1 MPFEEQP
8 ARVAAA
14 GHVPLGA
21 LCGHLLRRAQQHHTE
36 VWAGVVGPDATGP
49 QYAVL
54 SAVEARP
61 GVDQRTVGALASLDR
76 STTAQVVRRL
86 ETRGW
91 LTRVTDPADR
101 RRDLLGL
108 TSSGAAQLR
117 ALHPRASIVQDRLLA
132 PLSAR
137 ERSAFVRDL
146 AAVARVEDVPGAG
159 HGPDAP
165 WRIPGHLLRRAQ
177 QVHTAIFAEMLGG
190 ALTGPQ
196 YAVLHVLDGRPGVDQ
211 GELGARTGLDRS
223 TTADVG
229 ARLERRGWVTRE
241 RDPDDAR
248 RRRLSLTGEGRRA
261 LDEHEPRVLAL
272 QDVVLAPL
280 PARARPSFRA
290 RLARV
295 ARLPDA

>member
-159 HGPDAP
+159 HGPDARGGSRGTCCAGP
-165 WRIPGHLLRRAQ
+165 SRCTRRSSPRCSAVPSRGPSTPSSTCSTVGPASTRGSSAPGPAW
-177 QVHTAIFAEMLGG
+177 TAPPPPMWGHVSNG
-190 ALTGPQ
+190 AAGSPASATP
-196 YAVLHVLDGRPGVDQ
+196 
-211 GELGARTGLDRS
+211 
-223 TTADVG
+223 TTLAVG
-229 ARLERRGWVTRE
+229 AS
-241 RDPDDAR
+241 P
-248 RRRLSLTGEGRRA
+248 
-261 LDEHEPRVLAL
+261 
-272 QDVVLAPL
+272 
-280 PARARPSFRA
+280 
-290 RLARV
+290 
-295 ARLPDA
+295 